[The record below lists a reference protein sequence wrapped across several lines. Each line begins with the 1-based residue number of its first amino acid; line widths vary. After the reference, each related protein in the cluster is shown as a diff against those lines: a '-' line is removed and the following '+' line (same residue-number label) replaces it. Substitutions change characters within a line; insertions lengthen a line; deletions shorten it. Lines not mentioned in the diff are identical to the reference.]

1 MSVLS
6 SMLVQLRYG
15 KNNQRTSSADST
27 EHIVRTCCL
36 KDRVIANS
44 PLSTK
49 PTSRLPTKALPL
61 QNPPPPS
68 PPPPR
73 NLRRCHRVQPTGI
86 AAEISTSAAQVR
98 ATLLVLQRRNNCT
111 TTTTGRTGTTSK
123 GGSTPPTAGFSPR
136 DSRAL
141 TCRACQGQLE
151 TRTDANGASSVR
163 CANCSSDWVPAG
175 FGGTVANVSAVS
187 FVSF

>member
-1 MSVLS
+1 MLS

-68 PPPPR
+68 PPPRVTFAAVIACSPPELQQRSPR
-73 NLRRCHRVQPTGI
+73 LQHRLGRPSSYCNDAITAPPPLPEGLALR
-86 AAEISTSAAQVR
+86 VR
-98 ATLLVLQRRNNCT
+98 ADPRPQQQ
-111 TTTTGRTGTTSK
+111 
-123 GGSTPPTAGFSPR
+123 GFLP
-136 DSRAL
+136 A
-141 TCRACQGQLE
+141 
-151 TRTDANGASSVR
+151 TRE
-163 CANCSSDWVPAG
+163 P
-175 FGGTVANVSAVS
+175 
-187 FVSF
+187 